1 MERDAIE
8 NEVGQSD
15 SLFMFWHGKERATLL
30 KYEYQITSE
39 GDRRRHVPTFP
50 APTQPVAPRPSP
62 HLGNHY
68 TRSTSGRIRFNQ
80 FQFHRPPVRPHGG
93 AGGGGA
99 HQFCWRISPNGF
111 LEFGPWGGR
120 KRPSPDRIC
129 AYGFLGIS
137 RVPNYVSKLYR
148 LQFL

>member
-1 MERDAIE
+1 MEK
-8 NEVGQSD
+8 EVGQSD
-15 SLFMFWHGKERATLL
+15 SLFMFWHGEGRATLL

-80 FQFHRPPVRPHGG
+80 FQFHRPS
-93 AGGGGA
+93 A
-99 HQFCWRISPNGF
+99 WRSRRRRGSSILPKNFTKWFSGIRTV
-111 LEFGPWGGR
+111 GR
-120 KRPSPDRIC
+120 S
-129 AYGFLGIS
+129 
-137 RVPNYVSKLYR
+137 
-148 LQFL
+148 